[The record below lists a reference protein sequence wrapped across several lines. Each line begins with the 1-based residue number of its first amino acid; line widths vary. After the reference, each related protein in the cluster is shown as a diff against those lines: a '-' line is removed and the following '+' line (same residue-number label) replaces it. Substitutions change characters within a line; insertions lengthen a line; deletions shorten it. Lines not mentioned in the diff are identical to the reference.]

1 MDELGIRIK
10 KSSISLRKTGL
21 YNVYD
26 AEKELVR
33 PWKLDPIPFVLQ
45 SEWEIIEKDLFKRNL
60 LDLIYK
66 DIYGEQLLIKNNIIP
81 AELVYNNSGF

>member
-26 AEKELVR
+26 AEKEWC
-33 PWKLDPIPFVLQ
+33 PWKLDPIPFVLHQ
-45 SEWEIIEKDLFKRNL
+45 SEWEIEKDLFKE
-60 LDLIYK
+60 LIYS
-66 DIYGEQLLIKNNIIP
+66 I
-81 AELVYNNSGF
+81 